1 MENIKWKNFTR
12 IFPLVYFCLFVGDF
26 WGGGVKHR
34 VLLCGSG
41 FSGTIYIKRDP
52 PASTSQ
58 VLGLKES
65 ATVPRSHF

>member
-1 MENIKWKNFTR
+1 MFFNGKILLGSSHLF
-12 IFPLVYFCLFVGDF
+12 IFVCLLGIFG
-26 WGGGVKHR
+26 GGGVKHK